1 MGNTYLNGTDTEL
14 IRLRAQYAHARNAL
28 AEEKATNDMLCD
40 ALQVIRDAYDE
51 AVPHGQ
57 YERFDDYRFGITL
70 RGVLNA
76 AGL

>member
-1 MGNTYLNGTDTEL
+1 MDNIHLNGTDLEL
-14 IRLRAQYAHARNAL
+14 IRLRTRYAQTKEAL
-28 AEEKATNDMLCD
+28 AEEKATNDKICD
-40 ALQVIRDAYDE
+40 ALQVIRDAYNE

-57 YERFDDYRFGITL
+57 YERFDDHRFGITL